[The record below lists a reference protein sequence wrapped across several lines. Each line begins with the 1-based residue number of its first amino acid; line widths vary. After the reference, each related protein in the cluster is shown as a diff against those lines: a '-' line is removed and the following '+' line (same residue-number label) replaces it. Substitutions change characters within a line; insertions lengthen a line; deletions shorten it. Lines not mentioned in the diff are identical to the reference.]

1 VHGSRGATL
10 ALRDGERGLL
20 VKCFAG
26 CDARDVFAELR
37 CRGLLGDAPH
47 DRCHRPAR
55 AIIPPDNRNDAVH
68 RIALARRI
76 WNAARDARGSPVVR
90 YFAGRSITINLPPV
104 LRWAPSLRRL
114 DGGHSPGIVGRVDDV
129 DGQLVGVHR
138 TWLVCDAT
146 GIWRRHGRAT
156 RERRPAGTEAADL
169 ENTTGN
175 GNIPANS
182 APRLSLQAR
191 RSAELR
197 RQRRMRMAVAAWKL
211 GPRAF
216 FEFIDELDRHFDVP
230 DLDRRL
236 GRYANADPQLVALLG
251 GDRLPPI
258 PPPRLV
264 GGRQ

>member
-1 VHGSRGATL
+1 MSSDYRSRETDNGSADRS
-10 ALRDGERGLL
+10 RDRW
-20 VKCFAG
+20 
-26 CDARDVFAELR
+26 R
-37 CRGLLGDAPH
+37 
-47 DRCHRPAR
+47 
-55 AIIPPDNRNDAVH
+55 PPD
-68 RIALARRI
+68 
-76 WNAARDARGSPVVR
+76 
-90 YFAGRSITINLPPV
+90 
-104 LRWAPSLRRL
+104 
-114 DGGHSPGIVGRVDDV
+114 
-129 DGQLVGVHR
+129 QK
-138 TWLVCDAT
+138 
-146 GIWRRHGRAT
+146 
-156 RERRPAGTEAADL
+156 REGRPAGNGTAHL
-169 ENTTGN
+169 ENAGDN
-175 GNIPANS
+175 NS
-182 APRLSLQAR
+182 NASSFRRKQPSLQAR